1 MGIMKTDLEQFPAK
15 NPNPVLSV
23 ANNCT
28 VLYSNKAGEPLLHEW
43 GVVVGEKLP
52 SYLRDLV
59 KSVITLNRPEKM
71 ELKIEKK
78 VYLVAFHPSSEEK
91 CVNIY
96 GFDITDQKELEER
109 LRIKEKQNDILYR
122 IGKVALEFESLQIF
136 LDESVKL
143 IANILEVEYCKILE
157 LMPDGNFLLR
167 AGSGWKHGLVGKA
180 IIGGEKESQ
189 AGYTLFSGMPVV
201 VEDFAGESRFK
212 KPEILRMHEVNSGVS
227 VTIGSIGK
235 IFGVL
240 GVHSRKKRKFTSDDT
255 YFLSS
260 VAFLIAQVIER
271 KKAEEALK
279 EAHDSLEE
287 TVTERTS
294 ELEKSYISLKESESR
309 LAEAQRM
316 AHIGSWDWNLITGE
330 VCWSDELYHIF
341 GRSPQESGA
350 TYDEFLSYVHP
361 DDRDRVDNALKKGLN
376 GESVAGNYRII
387 LGDGEERIV
396 RTEAEVVFDEKN
408 NPVQVKGTV
417 QDITEIKKVEEQL
430 KILANIV
437 ESSNDAIGTISLDG
451 NITGWNQEAE
461 NVYGYSVGEV
471 LGKPVSIVTPPH
483 LDKETIKLIEEIM
496 HGKKVQHYETLRL
509 RKDGTTIYVSI
520 TLSPVFD
527 SYGKL
532 IAISFISRD
541 ITERKK
547 IEEKLRESE
556 EKYRN
561 IVETANEGISI
572 VDAEERIT
580 FVNKKIEDMFGYSSE
595 ELIGGS
601 MWDLL
606 SDESKT
612 IIKQMLEKGW
622 KNVNESFEIKFIH
635 KDGYPVWTYT
645 NSKSLFDKDGKF
657 FGTMNLHTDI
667 TKRKEAEEALRNFEI
682 ARKKEIHHRIKNNL
696 QVICSLLDL
705 QAEKFRSR
713 ESAEDTEVLNAF
725 IESQNRVMSIA
736 LIHEELHEGRGTD
749 TLNFSPYLEKLVENL
764 FQTYILENVNTSLD
778 IKLEENIFFDMDT
791 AIPLGIIVNELVS
804 NSLKYAFSGRDY
816 GEIQIKLYREDSAE
830 HENKEQ
836 RVIKESYGGTNVILI
851 VSDNGIGIPEDFN
864 LEDSSSLGLQLV
876 KILVDQ
882 LEGQIELNRD
892 SGTEFTIRFTVQ
904 I

>member
-892 SGTEFTIRFTVQ
+892 SETEFTIRFTVQ

>member
-287 TVTERTS
+287 TVKERTS

-851 VSDNGIGIPEDFN
+851 VSDNGIGISEDFN

>member
-1 MGIMKTDLEQFPAK
+1 MKTDLEQFPAK

-556 EKYRN
+556 EKYCN

-645 NSKSLFDKDGKF
+645 NSQSLFDKDGKF

-836 RVIKESYGGTNVILI
+836 GVIKESYGGTNVILI

>member
-28 VLYSNKAGEPLLHEW
+28 VLHSNKAGEPLLHEW
-43 GVVVGEKLP
+43 GVAVGGKLP

-713 ESAEDTEVLNAF
+713 ESAEDMEVLNAF

>member
-227 VTIGSIGK
+227 VTIDSIGK

>member
-1 MGIMKTDLEQFPAK
+1 MGYDGKRPKDVPAK
-15 NPNPVLSV
+15 QSESVLSV

-189 AGYTLFSGMPVV
+189 AGCTLFSGMPVV

>member
-556 EKYRN
+556 EKYCN

-645 NSKSLFDKDGKF
+645 NSQSLFDKDGKF

-836 RVIKESYGGTNVILI
+836 GVIKESYGGTNVILI

>member
-1 MGIMKTDLEQFPAK
+1 MKTDLEQFPAK

-189 AGYTLFSGMPVV
+189 AGCTLFSGMPVV

>member
-1 MGIMKTDLEQFPAK
+1 PAK